1 VSYSGA
7 VNQSFTLSKDWSAT
21 WNSFYSQ
28 NGNYG
33 NTTFKASYDMSFSMR
48 KDFFDK
54 KIRMNLSAQNVL
66 RKANGYKVQQ
76 DNVTTNWVNR
86 WETRKITLSLTYN
99 FGTAKKKEVKD
110 ADLTEEQNRL

>member
-1 VSYSGA
+1 
-7 VNQSFTLSKDWSAT
+7 
-21 WNSFYSQ
+21 
-28 NGNYG
+28 
-33 NTTFKASYDMSFSMR
+33 MR

-86 WETRKITLSLTYN
+86 WETRK
-99 FGTAKKKEVKD
+99 
-110 ADLTEEQNRL
+110 